1 MPKAIPS
8 AFARYPSFGIKM
20 QRPHLSFSSKHH
32 GTANTIS
39 VSPHGIPV
47 RPSPFVYMPKA
58 MPEDTPSIC
67 LLRSEP
73 LTYTQS
79 LHPGLLPPQ
88 FTYIHH
94 TIIFLYIHHPAFLMV
109 RWCQVCVLHIRFSGE
124 IPTPPLFADPCP
136 LTLHISLTVPY
147 RYLMFLHISICSIGR
162 PVVL

>member
-1 MPKAIPS
+1 MPSIYMLEAILSAFTQYLSFGVKISSPCLIFLLSHHLTSFAISNSPHGFSPSPPPFVYMPKAIPS

-67 LLRSEP
+67 L
-73 LTYTQS
+73 
-79 LHPGLLPPQ
+79 
-88 FTYIHH
+88 
-94 TIIFLYIHHPAFLMV
+94 
-109 RWCQVCVLHIRFSGE
+109 
-124 IPTPPLFADPCP
+124 
-136 LTLHISLTVPY
+136 
-147 RYLMFLHISICSIGR
+147 
-162 PVVL
+162 